1 MFYALLKL
9 LHLLCVIVWIGGM
22 AFAHF
27 CMRPAALALP
37 PPLRVG
43 LMRDALARFFGI
55 VTVASVLAVVSGG
68 VMMWRAVA
76 ASSQAGVPF
85 NTPLEWRFMAVG
97 GLLMLAIFGH
107 IRFALFKRVQRAADA
122 QDWPAAGAALNS
134 VRMWVGFNLVLGVL
148 IVAAAVMGTMS

>member
-1 MFYALLKL
+1 MLYALLKL

-22 AFAHF
+22 SFAHF

-43 LMRDALARFFGI
+43 LMRDALERFFDI
-55 VTVASVLAVVSGG
+55 VLVASVLAVASGG
-68 VMMWRAVA
+68 VMMWRAMS

-97 GLLMLAIFGH
+97 GILMLAVFGH
-107 IRFALFKRVQRAADA
+107 IRFALFKRVQRAAA
-122 QDWPAAGAALNS
+122 VENWPAAASALNS
-134 VRMWVGFNLVLGVL
+134 IRIWVGFNLVLGVL
-148 IVAAAVMGTMS
+148 IVAAVVLGTMS